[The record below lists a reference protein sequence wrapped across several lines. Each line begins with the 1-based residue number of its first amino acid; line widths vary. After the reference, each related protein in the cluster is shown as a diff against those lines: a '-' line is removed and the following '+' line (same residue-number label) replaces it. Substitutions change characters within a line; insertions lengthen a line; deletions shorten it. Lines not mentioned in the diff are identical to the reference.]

1 MELALGKDHRPIT
14 VALDTR
20 ERPALCPAC
29 GRSTVGRNP
38 LYLLDSDV
46 EGNAPEDRDLTS
58 RLYGGDQRTRIRQE
72 LFLGVGGVR
81 ALEAL
86 GIVPGVLHLNE
97 GHSAF
102 AVPGNDPPAD
112 AARRAQL

>member
-1 MELALGKDHRPIT
+1 M
-14 VALDTR
+14 
-20 ERPALCPAC
+20 
-29 GRSTVGRNP
+29 GRNT

-46 EGNAPEDRDLTS
+46 DGNAPEDRDLTA
-58 RLYGGDQRTRIRQE
+58 RLYGGDTASAFARSYCWASAAS
-72 LFLGVGGVR
+72 G

-102 AVPGNDPPAD
+102 ACLEMIR
-112 AARRAQL
+112 AAHATRRNWL